1 MRPNLATDKLIAP
14 LFCTTGEKPSIFAL
28 EMELMDSPVPIKR
41 CLHIPANMNLGYVQE
56 VLMLAMGW
64 EGNHLKEIR
73 CGGFTYFT
81 RMAGGENPEEME
93 GFPQRDSFQYTF
105 GDLLKLPGDTFT
117 FIYDLGDDWKHIV
130 KLTDIMPNREDH
142 TDGDYAGAHL
152 ISGQGAC
159 PPEDIGGVDGYADML
174 KSLSD
179 PKDEERESYLKW
191 LGRDFDPEFFDLY
204 ELQNRVDDFQRV
216 IGEARWGFYHR

>member
-1 MRPNLATDKLIAP
+1 MRPNSATDKFIAP
-14 LFCTTGEKPSIFAL
+14 LFCTTREKPAIFAL

-81 RMAGGENPEEME
+81 RMTGGEDPDEIED
-93 GFPQRDSFQYTF
+93 FPQRDSFLHTL
-105 GDLLKLPGDTFT
+105 GNLLNLPGDSFT

-130 KLTDIMPNREDH
+130 KLIDILPNRDDP
-142 TDGDYAGAHL
+142 TDGDYVGAHL
-152 ISGQGAC
+152 LSGQGAC
-159 PPEDIGGVDGYADML
+159 PPEDVGGVYGYADML
-174 KSLSD
+174 KSLVGPED
-179 PKDEERESYLKW
+179 DERESYLKW
-191 LGRDFDPEFFDLY
+191 LGQTFDPEYFDLH

>member
-1 MRPNLATDKLIAP
+1 
-14 LFCTTGEKPSIFAL
+14 
-28 EMELMDSPVPIKR
+28 
-41 CLHIPANMNLGYVQE
+41 
-56 VLMLAMGW
+56 MLAMGW
-64 EGNHLKEIR
+64 EGFHLKEIR
-73 CGGFTYFT
+73 FGGITYFT
-81 RMAGGENPEEME
+81 RMPGGEAPEETE
-93 GFPQRDSFQYTF
+93 GFPQRDSFQYTL

-130 KLTDIMPNREDH
+130 KLTDILPNRDSH
-142 TDGDYAGAHL
+142 TDGDYVGAHL

-159 PPEDIGGVDGYADML
+159 PPEDVGGVDGYADML

-179 PKDEERESYLKW
+179 PKNEERESYLKW
-191 LGRDFDPEFFDLY
+191 LGRDFDPEFFDLH